1 MEQKLYDAASKL
13 PETGLDFHTIQPTRK
28 SKSSSRTW
36 RAIVSAAACF
46 ILLISIGF
54 ITVEA
59 KEYSDAIAFFNT
71 HGLPTDGLT
80 RSQIKAVYR
89 DITTASFS
97 HQKTH
102 EVILSSDLVAGFE
115 IQQEVLTS
123 KDLEEIW
130 NSQFNGIHYEVLT
143 VNPDQYFLQKFDG
156 EQLVWSAECSEFLY
170 PYYKVVH
177 DGVFVYG
184 RNIDDCQPLLLK
196 LDNSGNLLW
205 RSHPDNGFRRESF
218 VAILEND
225 DGSYA
230 LISSASTES
239 GNQPRLC
246 LSQYAPDGTR
256 MLYKSS
262 PTSGYAQDAARL
274 GDGYL
279 VHLNNDEIVKIDR
292 EGNLT
297 DSFSYTAEESV
308 YRFQDM
314 IEFQGE
320 IYLSAYAT
328 PRQDDNEQSYG
339 GRSEISRILDYVS
352 SKKNWDFS
360 DDELTAVVRDNY
372 TAVLFLCDPDS
383 GIPRSYYS
391 VPGSLGGKL
400 SLSDDGMLLWDVE
413 SITTTFF
420 SPATSSFT
428 IGGTSCVFRY
438 TFDASGTLISQD
450 QTGETVN
457 FRR

>member
-130 NSQFNGIHYEVLT
+130 NSQFIGIRYEVLT

-156 EQLVWSAECSEFLY
+156 KNLVWSAECSEFLH

-184 RNIDDCQPLLLK
+184 RNIADCQPLLLK

-225 DGSYA
+225 DGS
-230 LISSASTES
+230 
-239 GNQPRLC
+239 
-246 LSQYAPDGTR
+246 
-256 MLYKSS
+256 
-262 PTSGYAQDAARL
+262 
-274 GDGYL
+274 
-279 VHLNNDEIVKIDR
+279 
-292 EGNLT
+292 
-297 DSFSYTAEESV
+297 
-308 YRFQDM
+308 
-314 IEFQGE
+314 
-320 IYLSAYAT
+320 
-328 PRQDDNEQSYG
+328 
-339 GRSEISRILDYVS
+339 
-352 SKKNWDFS
+352 
-360 DDELTAVVRDNY
+360 
-372 TAVLFLCDPDS
+372 
-383 GIPRSYYS
+383 
-391 VPGSLGGKL
+391 
-400 SLSDDGMLLWDVE
+400 
-413 SITTTFF
+413 
-420 SPATSSFT
+420 
-428 IGGTSCVFRY
+428 
-438 TFDASGTLISQD
+438 
-450 QTGETVN
+450 
-457 FRR
+457 